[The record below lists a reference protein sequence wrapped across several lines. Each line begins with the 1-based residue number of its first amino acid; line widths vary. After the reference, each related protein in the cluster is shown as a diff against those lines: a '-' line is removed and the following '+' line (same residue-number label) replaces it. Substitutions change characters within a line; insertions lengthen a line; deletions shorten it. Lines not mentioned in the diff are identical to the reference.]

1 MLLMFSLVDDLLA
14 FLCDDVNN
22 FLCDVDDVVAM
33 LMIVLT
39 VFILS
44 MLDVVCGI
52 LC

>member
-1 MLLMFSLVDDLLA
+1 MLLMFGLVDDLLA

-33 LMIVLT
+33 LMILLT
-39 VFILS
+39 V
-44 MLDVVCGI
+44 LDVVCGI